1 MKDKLKV
8 NEIFDSID
16 GEGRRTGELATF
28 IRLTG
33 CNLRC
38 SYCDTTYAFAEG
50 SERTVADIAGHVTYP
65 NVTITGG
72 EPLCQDI
79 HGLIES
85 LAGHDI
91 NIETNGSVAIGP
103 YMEYANVF
111 FTIDYK
117 CGSSGMSQA
126 MDMKNFTLLRPRDVL
141 KFVVGSRDDLQEA
154 RKVTETYRP
163 ACPVYVSPV
172 WGEIEPADIV
182 DFMKEYKMIQWTVQV
197 QLHKIIWDPAARGV

>member
-1 MKDKLKV
+1 MKNKLKV

-16 GEGRRTGELATF
+16 GEGKRTGELATF

-38 SYCDTTYAFAEG
+38 SYCDTTYAFDEG
-50 SERTVADIAGHVTYP
+50 NERDVADIAGSVTYP

-85 LAGHDI
+85 LNGHDI

-103 YMEYANVF
+103 YMKYENVF

-126 MDMKNFTLLRPRDVL
+126 MEMKNFTMLRPRDVL
-141 KFVVGSRDDLQEA
+141 KFVVGSREALQEA

-163 ACPVYVSPV
+163 ACAVYVSPV

-182 DFMKEYKMIQWTVQV
+182 DFMKEYTLTQWTVQV